1 MYVQKGEDSHMNIG
15 HKISLCRKKSG
26 ISQEVLANKL
36 KISRQAVSR
45 WETGEAVPDTEKII
59 QLSRIFNVSTDYLLL
74 DEIEEQRET
83 ERKVNA
89 QTDFAKEKRR
99 HLRICVGMVFFV
111 IGLAALIG
119 SLAGAVIYA
128 DSLTE
133 WYSHWGKYGTALFRT
148 WMIVPLILSI
158 SLSIAGGS
166 ILWREYCKEN

>member
-1 MYVQKGEDSHMNIG
+1 MRIIALRKENGYNQENFADTIG
-15 HKISLCRKKSG
+15 ISLNTLKDYESERTEWKLTVIKN
-26 ISQEVLANKL
+26 ISLL
-36 KISRQAVSR
+36 
-45 WETGEAVPDTEKII
+45 
-59 QLSRIFNVSTDYLLL
+59 FNVSTDYLLL